1 MKIEEH
7 TLNKEIKL
15 MKTTFVDNINHLN
28 GLIGVEKVTYDQ
40 ISIESLK
47 QIKNAKIRQNTQ
59 EVK

>member
-15 MKTTFVDNINHLN
+15 MKTNFVDNINHLN